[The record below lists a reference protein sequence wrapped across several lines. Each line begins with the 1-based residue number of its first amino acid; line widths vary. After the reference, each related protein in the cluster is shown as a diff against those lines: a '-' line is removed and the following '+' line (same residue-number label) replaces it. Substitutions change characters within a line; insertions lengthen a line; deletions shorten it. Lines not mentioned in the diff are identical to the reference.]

1 MGYFEEELKVN
12 VDSEFKDLIPPL
24 TREEYVGLEQSIL
37 VEGVRDPL
45 VVWMPEDVLV
55 DGHNRFD
62 IAGKYKL
69 EYQVRE
75 IEFKDK
81 SHAKL
86 WIIDNQLNRRN
97 LGIFVKAEL
106 ALKKKELI
114 SKQAKQRQRLSQ
126 GRGQK
131 GVQISAEVKGETR
144 DELAK
149 IANVSHDTICKTE
162 KIIDSRDE
170 NLINQCRK
178 GEKTIN
184 KAYKEVKA
192 KTKEKER
199 ETKIEE
205 ILEILPEV
213 SERCQLINKPI
224 EEVGAE
230 IPDESVDWIITDP
243 PYPKEYLPLYEQLS
257 KFAERVLKP
266 RGSLICMVGQ
276 SYLPQLTQ
284 LLGTHLTYQWILS
297 YLTPGGQAVQLWDRK
312 VNTFWKPLLWYVKG
326 EYNGEWLGD
335 VCKSDTNDNDKAYH
349 KWGQSESGMGDII
362 ERFTMVGDVICD
374 PFCGAGTT
382 GVVALQLNRKFIGID
397 KSEESIEKTKTRISE
412 IR

>member
-114 SKQAKQRQRLSQ
+114 SKQAKQRQLRKPKDSV
-126 GRGQK
+126 
-131 GVQISAEVKGETR
+131 VQISAQQKGFKTR

-162 KIIDSRDE
+162 KIIDSKDE

-205 ILEILPEV
+205 ILEILPEEV
-213 SERCQLINKPI
+213 EDEIN
-224 EEVGAE
+224 
-230 IPDESVDWIITDP
+230 S
-243 PYPKEYLPLYEQLS
+243 S
-257 KFAERVLKP
+257 KIKLEDF
-266 RGSLICMVGQ
+266 M
-276 SYLPQLTQ
+276 
-284 LLGTHLTYQWILS
+284 
-297 YLTPGGQAVQLWDRK
+297 
-312 VNTFWKPLLWYVKG
+312 
-326 EYNGEWLGD
+326 
-335 VCKSDTNDNDKAYH
+335 
-349 KWGQSESGMGDII
+349 
-362 ERFTMVGDVICD
+362 
-374 PFCGAGTT
+374 
-382 GVVALQLNRKFIGID
+382 
-397 KSEESIEKTKTRISE
+397 
-412 IR
+412 